1 MLHLTVELSTLAS
14 LKSLILSKLALS
26 PTTAVNL
33 ALLRPPLAQGGAE
46 RVVDLQDAEDYEAF
60 YARASGNDLG
70 DGEVIVRYEIW
81 SASVGK
87 GASSSG
93 PATTVGQQQVD
104 LTNPSTPATEPKKKR
119 VRKSLAE
126 KSVAPPSTD
135 LTPVE
140 PGPSVPSSSLTLA
153 TDPVEPAPQAASKT
167 AKKPK
172 LNKKDKKRAASASV
186 SGRSTPVPTSPLPAA
201 STSPNGMSKSTV
213 PPSPSRLA
221 ASISAAIEP
230 ESNGKASKK
239 DKKRKE
245 QIKGAA
251 LVLAQQPSRSSSLAD
266 AAPLPPPPAPVPT
279 PKSTTSIQ
287 SNLDR
292 ILAGRHVNSP
302 STTSRASVVTA
313 TPASP
318 LPPPI
323 ATHASIAA
331 VADPVDAPSKHPKK
345 AKKTK
350 KEKEKV
356 PSTYGAQEDAE
367 TAARKKAVMEALF
380 GKKTM
385 PATTSTVP
393 PPPPLVES
401 SAIVSP
407 QQPAHS
413 TPSRPTSTATPSSHL
428 AVEQAPAPKIM
439 DLSTL
444 TSSQPKK
451 TSKKSGGGLSVLS
464 GEDRGSPA
472 KKTQEPPAEERE
484 AEEDVEMAEERVKVR
499 FGLSSC

>member
-1 MLHLTVELSTLAS
+1 MELSTLAS
-14 LKSLILSKLALS
+14 LKSLILSKLGLS
-26 PTTAVNL
+26 PITAVNL

-46 RVVDLQDAEDYEAF
+46 RVVDLQDADDYEAF

-70 DGEVIVRYEIW
+70 DGEVIVRYEIG
-81 SASVGK
+81 SASVGQ

-93 PATTVGQQQVD
+93 LATTISQQQVD
-104 LTNPSTPATEPKKKR
+104 LTTPSTPATEPKKRR

-140 PGPSVPSSSLTLA
+140 PGPSVPSPSLTLA
-153 TDPVEPAPQAASKT
+153 TDPVEPAPQAAGKI

-201 STSPNGMSKSTV
+201 STSSNEMSKSTV

-230 ESNGKASKK
+230 QSNGKASKK
-239 DKKRKE
+239 DKQRKE

-251 LVLAQQPSRSSSLAD
+251 LVLAQQPSRSSSLVD

-279 PKSTTSIQ
+279 SKSTISIQ

-318 LPPPI
+318 LPPPPT
-323 ATHASIAA
+323 ANPASTAA
-331 VADPVDAPSKHPKK
+331 VADPVDSAPKPSKK

-380 GKKTM
+380 GKKSM
-385 PATTSTVP
+385 PATASTVP
-393 PPPPLVES
+393 PPPQVES
-401 SAIVSP
+401 SATVSP
-407 QQPAHS
+407 QHTAQS
-413 TPSRPTSTATPSSHL
+413 TPSRPTSTATPSSL
-428 AVEQAPAPKIM
+428 PAVEQDPAPKIT

-444 TSSQPKK
+444 TASQPKK
-451 TSKKSGGGLSVLS
+451 LSKKSGGGLSVLS

-484 AEEDVEMAEERVKVR
+484 AEEDVEMAEEPVKVR
-499 FGLSSC
+499 FGLSFLLSV